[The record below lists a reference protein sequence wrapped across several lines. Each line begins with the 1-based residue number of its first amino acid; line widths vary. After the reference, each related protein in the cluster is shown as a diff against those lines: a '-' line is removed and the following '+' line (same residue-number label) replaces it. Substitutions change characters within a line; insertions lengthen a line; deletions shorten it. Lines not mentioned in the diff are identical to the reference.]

1 MKKARCCLTSLIL
14 IVALLV
20 GIFAAGYFGGN
31 FLLKKYF
38 GAEGEILKLNINN
51 WEDLFKFL
59 SNAKNLISGKP
70 EISDA
75 DKPSEQ
81 NLNQAKDGLQN
92 SIIGYDQQTG
102 IFDMNNI
109 VFKAPLKLTGGQL
122 AALIDEQIT
131 SQQNQ
136 AMFSVGQVK
145 LDVDP
150 DTETSCVI
158 TFTIIIKKE
167 SIVQPLKQQLGVLGS
182 IIADSMS
189 DVYLT
194 SVNKVV
200 LDFETGKAIIDENYA
215 EKDLYLGEKNESSS
229 ANDQVLNVLVMLF
242 GAQDKDALNAQVSNV
257 FVEAINK
264 IGKASFDYDN
274 GVSYLVFEN
283 ANNNELI
290 YELVE
295 IAELNVDNFNDLA
308 EDDKQKLASVKTDVN
323 DLLGRLAS
331 TALSDETAPTKADV
345 ESAVYSVKAEYETF
359 VQAFEAEPASADLTG
374 LQNAVEALKALFNS

>member
-1 MKKARCCLTSLIL
+1 M
-14 IVALLV
+14 
-20 GIFAAGYFGGN
+20 
-31 FLLKKYF
+31 
-38 GAEGEILKLNINN
+38 
-51 WEDLFKFL
+51 
-59 SNAKNLISGKP
+59 
-70 EISDA
+70 
-75 DKPSEQ
+75 
-81 NLNQAKDGLQN
+81 
-92 SIIGYDQQTG
+92 
-102 IFDMNNI
+102 
-109 VFKAPLKLTGGQL
+109 
-122 AALIDEQIT
+122 
-131 SQQNQ
+131 
-136 AMFSVGQVK
+136 
-145 LDVDP
+145 
-150 DTETSCVI
+150 
-158 TFTIIIKKE
+158 
-167 SIVQPLKQQLGVLGS
+167 GVLGS

-331 TALSDETAPTKADV
+331 TALSDETDPTKADV

-359 VQAFEAEPASADLTG
+359 VQAFEAEPVSADLTG

>member
-81 NLNQAKDGLQN
+81 NLNQVKDGLQN

-136 AMFSVGQVK
+136 AMFSVGPGK
-145 LDVDP
+145 
-150 DTETSCVI
+150 
-158 TFTIIIKKE
+158 
-167 SIVQPLKQQLGVLGS
+167 
-182 IIADSMS
+182 
-189 DVYLT
+189 
-194 SVNKVV
+194 
-200 LDFETGKAIIDENYA
+200 TGCR
-215 EKDLYLGEKNESSS
+215 S
-229 ANDQVLNVLVMLF
+229 
-242 GAQDKDALNAQVSNV
+242 
-257 FVEAINK
+257 
-264 IGKASFDYDN
+264 
-274 GVSYLVFEN
+274 
-283 ANNNELI
+283 
-290 YELVE
+290 
-295 IAELNVDNFNDLA
+295 
-308 EDDKQKLASVKTDVN
+308 
-323 DLLGRLAS
+323 
-331 TALSDETAPTKADV
+331 
-345 ESAVYSVKAEYETF
+345 
-359 VQAFEAEPASADLTG
+359 
-374 LQNAVEALKALFNS
+374 